1 LNKPANTSLFV
12 YSGNSWIQ
20 AKTLPPAWRLAMLR
34 RVLLLRPDSEDFSFL
49 TEFLVERLIT
59 QLALAVECFALITEL
74 GTSQRYF

>member
-1 LNKPANTSLFV
+1 
-12 YSGNSWIQ
+12 
-20 AKTLPPAWRLAMLR
+20 MLR